1 MNKKELSEVLEN
13 HEMWLKKEEGGVR
26 ADLCDAYLR
35 YANLRGAN
43 LRDADLRGADL
54 RGADLRGA
62 NLDFSQL
69 NLSCNGLYF
78 KIDEHLAKQLI
89 YHVISLIQHSNLDVN
104 RWVKKQA
111 FKDLETSHLVTEHGM
126 PKLKG

>member
-1 MNKKELSEVLEN
+1 LRGANLFD
-13 HEMWLKKEEGGVR
+13 
-26 ADLCDAYLR
+26 ADLCDA
-35 YANLRGAN
+35 
-43 LRDADLRGADL
+43 DLCGAD
-54 RGADLRGA
+54 
-62 NLDFSQL
+62 LDFSQL
-69 NLSCNGLYF
+69 NLSCKGLYF

-111 FKDLETSHLVTEHGM
+111 FKDLETSHLVTKHGM